1 MKTLCILF
9 LAIFMNNGCNGAR
22 AQDMEDT
29 VIEYSASTRGFY
41 QKITIKDQMVTVSKD
56 KAGNDKPIAIKISES
71 TWKELVSSYKILD
84 LANLSKLNAPTEKR
98 FHDGAAIANLKI
110 TNNKQIYETT
120 SFDHGFPPQEIKL
133 LVNIIV
139 SLAKE

>member
-22 AQDMEDT
+22 AQDMKDT

-56 KAGNDKPIAIKISES
+56 KAGNDKPIAIKISEN

-84 LANLSKLNAPTEKR
+84 LANLSKLKAPTEKR

-120 SFDHGFPPQEIKL
+120 NFDHGFPPQEIKI

-139 SLAKE
+139 SLAK